1 MKVHFISLGCP
12 KNTVNSEQML
22 YLVQQAGHEIVSE
35 PEGADA
41 VVVNTCAFIESAT
54 QEAID
59 TIIAIGELKKSGQVK
74 YLVVAGCL
82 AQRYR
87 KEIL

>member
-54 QEAID
+54 QDALHVSFSVEKCD
-59 TIIAIGELKKSGQVK
+59 TESPNTAKIQIWNL
-74 YLVVAGCL
+74 
-82 AQRYR
+82 
-87 KEIL
+87 